1 MNFSSV
7 FRSGRSFKMSDLK
20 FVALSLTTEY
30 MSMDSESSLFKKL
43 HNSQILNLIE
53 RSQFNKRRKK
63 MFEFSKYIRAK
74 LVSFFFEFEDFFV
87 IDSMPLEICK
97 KARKKRNKICKDS
110 MFQVLPLRLCVI
122 ERNHQKQTKNE

>member
-7 FRSGRSFKMSDLK
+7 FRSGRNFKMSDLK

-63 MFEFSKYIRAK
+63 CLNLLNI
-74 LVSFFFEFEDFFV
+74 
-87 IDSMPLEICK
+87 
-97 KARKKRNKICKDS
+97 
-110 MFQVLPLRLCVI
+110 
-122 ERNHQKQTKNE
+122 